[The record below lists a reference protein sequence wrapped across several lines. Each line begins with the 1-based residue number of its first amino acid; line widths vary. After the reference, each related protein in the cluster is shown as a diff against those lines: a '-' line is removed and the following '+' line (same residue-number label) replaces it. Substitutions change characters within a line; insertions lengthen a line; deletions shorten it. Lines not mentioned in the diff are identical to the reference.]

1 MFEELSERLE
11 GVIRRLGGKVV
22 LNEESIREGLQEIRK
37 VMLEADVNYRLVQDF
52 LKRVEEKALG
62 REVIKSVSPGQM
74 MVKIV
79 HDELVELARKFG
91 AAYMVHNGLIDSAY
105 DLYSGQATDPRFVPV
120 HEFPAEHSHRGY
132 GRIYRIATQP

>member
-1 MFEELSERLE
+1 MLLLAYLAGNCILAHYRIGRGALVHEQYYR
-11 GVIRRLGGKVV
+11 GVRAWLATVPPGTVIMLQDAPT
-22 LNEESIREGLQEIRK
+22 LNWYTGYPAILLPYG
-37 VMLEADVNYRLVQDF
+37 AT
-52 LKRVEEKALG
+52 
-62 REVIKSVSPGQM
+62 
-74 MVKIV
+74 